1 MSAAG
6 QVSIKKEN
14 KNTKKKKKSLKK
26 NKVYLS
32 PAISQFLFDWYPD
45 ERPRLLLNDLLN
57 LVVDLF

>member
-14 KNTKKKKKSLKK
+14 KKYKKKKSLKK

-45 ERPRLLLNDLLN
+45 ERPRLLLDDLLN